1 MTKSEIL
8 DWFSV
13 NNASLDAN
21 RILFVLDR
29 KSVV

>member
-1 MTKSEIL
+1 MTKSDIL

-21 RILFVLDR
+21 RILFVLGMGI
-29 KSVV
+29 